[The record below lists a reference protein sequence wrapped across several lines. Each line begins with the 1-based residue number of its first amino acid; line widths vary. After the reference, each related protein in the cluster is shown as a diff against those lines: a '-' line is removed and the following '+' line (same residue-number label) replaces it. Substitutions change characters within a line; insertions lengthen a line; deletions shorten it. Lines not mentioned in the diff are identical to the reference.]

1 LGTEVVVVGGAID
14 VEVVVEVVFAGEGGS
29 SDGFTVVVTM
39 GFMVVTGAG
48 ALVVSSSLEHSTAS
62 RQSPLQ

>member
-1 LGTEVVVVGGAID
+1 LGTEVVVVAGAID

-29 SDGFTVVVTM
+29 SEGGFTVVVAM

-48 ALVVSSSLEHSTAS
+48 ALVVSSSM
-62 RQSPLQ
+62 